1 MGKPSALVLS
11 ALLSLYCVI
20 IPFARWLNNNDASSN
35 NMIMHRHPLR
45 DNMLH
50 TIAMQ
55 IMALHVHTK
64 AEQRPC
70 RAASLSACRP
80 TRTYT
85 HAQTHMHTVC
95 SFRFCSVSCLSQGPC
110 SCAKA
115 PTTPPTPPRLKR
127 PLCLP
132 VWNSAS
138 GWGGLGKG
146 QNTLHSIWW
155 WPKHHP
161 PCTYIHFYFC
171 AHTQHWMAAYKIL
184 LFSK

>member
-138 GWGGLGKG
+138 G
-146 QNTLHSIWW
+146 
-155 WPKHHP
+155 
-161 PCTYIHFYFC
+161 
-171 AHTQHWMAAYKIL
+171 
-184 LFSK
+184 